1 MAEDSRDVLMKLE
14 MTPGKSLPAEC
25 TAVISAEDPMA
36 RGFRGTNTAGNL
48 IRGNY
53 FSIEDFTFDAGI
65 SDRGGA
71 DPDAQQAQN
80 TRNQVNSVA
89 QQVNRSFAATH
100 NLIANAHS
108 LIATLEQR
116 VAQLESIIAGMPAGR
131 GLSVGRNGGRTGGA
145 GGFGNAGDAGRY
157 EVKGGSGAETNAF
170 NRFLTEGRNFL
181 KREKRSY
188 HSDLEPI
195 SITKRMDLSS
205 PTLFD
210 SMRNSFKFHA
220 ATIIRRKAIGGQMLR
235 TYLRIDFGDV
245 MITEL
250 NWDDDDVI
258 KETFKFVCR
267 SASVRYAIE
276 TPSTDP
282 GRRGSAVLTPLEE
295 VYWEF
300 RDPTA
305 GH

>member
-25 TAVISAEDPMA
+25 TAVISADDPMA
-36 RGFRGTNTAGNL
+36 RGFRGTSTAGNL

-65 SDRGGA
+65 SERGGS
-71 DPDAQQAQN
+71 DPDAMQAQN
-80 TRNQVNSVA
+80 TRAQVGDVA
-89 QQVNRSFAATH
+89 RQVNRSFAATH
-100 NLIANAHS
+100 AMISSAHDLIS
-108 LIATLEQR
+108 TLEQR

-131 GLSVGRNGGRTGGA
+131 GVRVGSNGSSTA
-145 GGFGNAGDAGRY
+145 GSAASAGQY
-157 EVKGGSGAETNAF
+157 EVKAGSGAETNAF

-181 KREKRSY
+181 KREKRAY
-188 HSDLEPI
+188 LSDLEPI
-195 SITKRMDLSS
+195 AITKRMDLSS

-210 SMRNSFKFHA
+210 CMRNSFKFHSA
-220 ATIIRRKAIGGQMLR
+220 SIIRRKAIGGALLR
-235 TYLRIDFGDV
+235 SYLRIDFGDV
-245 MITEL
+245 MLTEL

-276 TPSTDP
+276 TPSTDA
-282 GRRGSAVLTPLEE
+282 GRKGAAVLTPLEE
-295 VYWEF
+295 VHW
-300 RDPTA
+300 RLLDPSA
-305 GH
+305 GR